1 MHALV
6 AHAKDYEKL
15 AIEAALSGSR
25 NDALLALM
33 ANPLIPDWDTAVPL
47 LDALLEVN
55 RPHLPRFW
63 PNG

>member
-1 MHALV
+1 V

-15 AIEAALSGSR
+15 TIWAAMSGSR
-25 NDALLALM
+25 HDALLALM

-63 PNG
+63 PQG